1 MVFMVQDAMMVRFCD
16 RRAKAADCNQISIRA
31 AIPLLAAVAAAAVV
45 ATATTE
51 LHNRLRPLL
60 EFALQN
66 SALTSRGT
74 GYRRDISKC
83 PSPR

>member
-1 MVFMVQDAMMVRFCD
+1 MIIRFCD

-31 AIPLLAAVAAAAVV
+31 AVPLLAAAATAAAAAV

-60 EFALQN
+60 EFALPN
-66 SALTSRGT
+66 LALTSRET
-74 GYRRDISKC
+74 EYRRDISKC
-83 PSPR
+83 PNPR